1 MTSNTT
7 TYNVAPNTAVATQ
20 VVFAGSGPVLITN
33 TDLTGTI
40 WLSENSAAKPSDTTD
55 VVPLGP
61 NASVSLDGKTDFYAS
76 TNNATPI
83 VVASIAGGFAIFQGL
98 TEGMGTLVIPN
109 VRSQNYVPGVS
120 GWAIFANGSAEF
132 NGITIRGA
140 TLSSTL
146 TAGNTVIINQDGI
159 FVYNGPARGIAP
171 PTNAGGVNAGAPA
184 SQIPNT
190 ASASISGGENG
201 QVWTKIS
208 DDGNTTAVFTAV
220 A

>member
-7 TYNVAPNTAVATQ
+7 TYNVAPNTTVGTQ
-20 VVFAGSGPVLITN
+20 VVFAGNGPVLITN

-40 WLSENSAAKPSDTTD
+40 WLSENSASKPTDTTE
-55 VVPLGP
+55 VVPIGP

-109 VRSQNYVPGVS
+109 VRSQNYIPGVS
-120 GWAIFANGSAEF
+120 GWAIFSNGTAEF
-132 NGITIRGA
+132 NSVTIRGA

-159 FVYNGPARGIAP
+159 FVYNGPAKGVTP
-171 PTNAGGVNAGAPA
+171 PTNAGGTGGTQT

-190 ASASISGGENG
+190 ATAAITGGETG
-201 QVWTKIS
+201 QVWTKVS
-208 DDGNTTAVFTAV
+208 DDGTTTAVFTAV